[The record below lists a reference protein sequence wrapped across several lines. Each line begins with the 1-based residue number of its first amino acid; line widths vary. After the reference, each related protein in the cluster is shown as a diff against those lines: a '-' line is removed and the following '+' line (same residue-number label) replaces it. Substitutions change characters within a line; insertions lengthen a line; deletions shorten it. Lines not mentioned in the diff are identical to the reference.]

1 MEENIITEAKEFIEL
16 QRNLNKDNIKRL
28 KNMGYDIKEL
38 KSWDRIYKNIYKI
51 LSKVEDKNGKDI

>member
-1 MEENIITEAKEFIEL
+1 MEENIIIEAKEFIEL
-16 QRNLNKDNIKRL
+16 QRKLNKDNIKRL

>member
-16 QRNLNKDNIKRL
+16 QRKLNKDNIKRL